1 MTARADRLTNR
12 AKTPDQVVAVRS
24 SYPASSARVFF
35 DALERLNFCME
46 PLLVQ
51 AGIGRADLDDPDAR
65 IPRAVWD
72 PMFRRALEQRRI
84 TNVGMRMATVTPLG
98 AFPLID
104 YVIATSQNV
113 GEGLTRLA
121 RYLRLAEAR
130 SVPCLREDEEP
141 IRVLLERCQSSVSA
155 EFTVTLNLLH
165 FREETGG
172 RLRGA
177 YASFCHTP
185 DDITE
190 MEQVLG
196 CPVHAGASWNGWAL
210 SREMSQLPLRRRDPT
225 LGRLLQ
231 QHADE
236 ALARLPAM
244 DGIALEV
251 RRALASRIGGGD
263 ARIRAIAR
271 DLAMSVRSLQRRLA
285 VAGISYQQLLDR
297 ARKDVAERHLT
308 SSKLSI
314 GEVASLLGYS
324 EPAAF
329 NRAFARWHN
338 ETPRAFRQRQRES
351 VFSSNPGLQE
361 RQTGPGAPQRP
372 ADADRRSRS

>member
-1 MTARADRLTNR
+1 M
-12 AKTPDQVVAVRS
+12 
-24 SYPASSARVFF
+24 
-35 DALERLNFCME
+35 
-46 PLLVQ
+46 
-51 AGIGRADLDDPDAR
+51 
-65 IPRAVWD
+65 
-72 PMFRRALEQRRI
+72 
-84 TNVGMRMATVTPLG
+84 
-98 AFPLID
+98 
-104 YVIATSQNV
+104 
-113 GEGLTRLA
+113 
-121 RYLRLAEAR
+121 
-130 SVPCLREDEEP
+130 
-141 IRVLLERCQSSVSA
+141 
-155 EFTVTLNLLH
+155 
-165 FREETGG
+165 
-172 RLRGA
+172 
-177 YASFCHTP
+177 
-185 DDITE
+185 
-190 MEQVLG
+190 LG

-210 SREMSQLPLRRRDPT
+210 SREMSRLPLRRRDPT

-236 ALARLPAM
+236 AIARLPAM

-351 VFSSNPGLQE
+351 AFSSNPK
-361 RQTGPGAPQRP
+361 TSGARN
-372 ADADRRSRS
+372 RRWGAAASRRRGS